1 MSRGLPLLA
10 AVAGLGIAGTSLAD
24 PLAVRREYVMGTI
37 AEVRVHAVESGVDP
51 DQAVE
56 AAMGEIH
63 AVDRLMAV
71 QRPDSDVSRA
81 NRGAA
86 TRPVSV
92 DHRVVEVLRASRHMS
107 DLTDGAFDVTV
118 LPTVRAWGFLDGR
131 PRRPSTAPR
140 PAGYRRVRVDEA
152 RDEIAFDGD
161 DVGIDLG
168 GIAKGYALDR
178 ARSALLR
185 RGVRCA
191 YLDLG
196 GNVATLGTAP
206 DGRPWRFGIRHPRR
220 SDALIGMIEVGE
232 ASVSTSGDAERFVED
247 EQGRAGH
254 VIDPHTG
261 RPADALVSAT
271 VVASSAM
278 LADGLSTAA
287 VVMGREAFA
296 DLLPRVGGEAVLVSF
311 GPDGQLVS
319 WVSPGL
325 QLHITPPVP
334 AAAEPTPVH

>member
-1 MSRGLPLLA
+1 MTRGLPLLA

-24 PLAVRREYVMGTI
+24 SIAARREYVMGTI
-37 AEVRVHAVESGVDP
+37 AEVRVHAVAPGADAER
-51 DQAVE
+51 AIE

-71 QRPDSDVSRA
+71 QRPDSDVSRV

-86 TRPVSV
+86 TRAVSV
-92 DHRVVEVLRASRHMS
+92 DHRVVEVLRASRHLS
-107 DLTDGAFDVTV
+107 ELTDGAFDVTV
-118 LPTVRAWGFLDGR
+118 LPTVRAWGFLDGQ
-131 PRRPSTAPR
+131 PRRPAHAPR
-140 PAGYRRVRVDEA
+140 PAGYRHVRVDEA
-152 RDEIAFDGD
+152 RDEIAFDRA
-161 DVGIDLG
+161 DVGVDLG

-178 ARSALLR
+178 ARTAMVE
-185 RGVRCA
+185 RGVWSA

-220 SDALIGMIEVGE
+220 PDALIGAIEVGE
-232 ASVSTSGDAERFVED
+232 GSVSTSGDAERFVED
-247 EQGRAGH
+247 EHGRAGH
-254 VIDPHTG
+254 VIDPRSG

-271 VVASSAM
+271 VVAASAM

-296 DLLPRVGGEAVLVSF
+296 ALLPRVGGRAVLVALEP
-311 GPDGQLVS
+311 GGRVVT
-319 WVSPGL
+319 WVSPDL
-325 QLHITPPVP
+325 QLHTAP
-334 AAAEPTPVH
+334 APEGAPAHPSRH